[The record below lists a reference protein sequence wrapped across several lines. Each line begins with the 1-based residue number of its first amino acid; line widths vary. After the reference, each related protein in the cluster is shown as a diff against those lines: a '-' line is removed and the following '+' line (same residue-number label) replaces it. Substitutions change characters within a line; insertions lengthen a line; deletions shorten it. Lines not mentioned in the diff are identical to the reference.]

1 MTSTQELNRRL
12 KTAKA
17 NRAVLNNQ
25 YELIARFVRFRKY
38 GFIEDYTKGDFFVH
52 GDVYSSA
59 ANRACHIAASAIL
72 GALWKNGARTF
83 YLSRPRQ
90 IEESEEVKEY
100 YEEANR
106 RLIEAMED
114 PAAGLEVAL
123 DEYMNDQLSFG
134 TSGVAAFHGPQN
146 GPLLDFKCWDLKGLY
161 IEIDAMGR
169 VKSFFYCRK
178 LNAMQVA
185 EEYGED
191 KLTDKMKP
199 AFEKQDTETKF
210 EIATYIGPRAS
221 YDPSKSDMLNRA
233 YESVHFTTQE
243 GATMRESGYDEL
255 PCKICRFYK
264 NVEEDYGRSPAM
276 EALPDIIE
284 LNAVVEL
291 LHQTAETNLRPAL
304 AILDDGT
311 FGGGTIDLSAGA
323 VNVLNISQRT
333 TAANPIFPIPQSGEL
348 NSTIKLKEMLE
359 ESVAQHFFLDRL
371 LDLNNS
377 TRMTLGEAQIRN
389 EIRAD
394 AMGGTYA
401 RQINEMFTPLIERC
415 VNLLWEIGHL
425 GVYPGSEQEQ
435 KVLARGEE
443 PLYIPEAVAEA
454 ISKGQPWYKINYVS
468 PAARIMRSEE
478 LRGIMTELSIAAQ
491 YASIMP
497 ELTMRLDP
505 DKVSQKLNELSGST
519 PDIHAS
525 DEVFQERMAAHKEMQ
540 GQIAA
545 MQAAAQQAGIRKAN
559 AGAAQ
564 SEAQAQATMMG
575 AMS

>member
-1 MTSTQELNRRL
+1 MLALKEYNRRL

-17 NRAVLNNQ
+17 NRSILNNQ

-38 GFIEDYTKGDFFVH
+38 GFIEDYTKGDFLVH
-52 GDVYSSA
+52 GDVYSSS

-83 YLSRPRQ
+83 YLSKTRQ
-90 IEESEEVKEY
+90 IEETEDVKEY
-100 YEEANR
+100 YEEVNR

-114 PAAGLEVAL
+114 PIAGLEIAL

-134 TSGVAAFHGPQN
+134 TSGVAVFRGPQS
-146 GPLLDFKCWDLKGLY
+146 LLDFKCWDMKGLY

-185 EEYGED
+185 GEYGED
-191 KLTDKMKP
+191 KLTERMKP
-199 AFEKQDTETKF
+199 AYEKQDTETKF
-210 EIATYIGPRAS
+210 EIATYIGPRAVYNPES
-221 YDPSKSDMLNRA
+221 SDVLSKA
-233 YESVHFTTQE
+233 YESIHFAVQE
-243 GATMRESGYDEL
+243 EALMRESGYDEL

-264 NVEEDYGRSPAM
+264 NVEEEYGRSPAM

-311 FGGGTIDLSAGA
+311 FGGGTIDLSPGA
-323 VNVLNISQRT
+323 VNVLNISQRI
-333 TAANPIFPIPQSGEL
+333 AASSPIFPIPQSGEL

-401 RQINEMFTPLIERC
+401 RQINELFTPLIGRC
-415 VNLLWEIGHL
+415 VNILWDMGHL
-425 GVYPGSEQEQ
+425 GVYPDSPQEAI
-435 KVLARGEE
+435 VRARGEE
-443 PLYIPEAVAEA
+443 PLYIPEQVAEVIA
-454 ISKGQPWYKINYVS
+454 NGQDWYMLNYVS

-478 LRGIMTELSIAAQ
+478 LRGIMTELNIAGQ
-491 YASIMP
+491 FVEILP
-497 ELTMRLDP
+497 ELTMRIDP
-505 DKVSQKLNELSGST
+505 DKLSKKVNELSGSI

-525 DEVFQERMAAHKEMQ
+525 DELFEQRLEAHKEMQ
-540 GQIAA
+540 GQVAA
-545 MQAAAQQAGIRKAN
+545 MQAAAQNANIRKLN

-564 SEAQAQATMMG
+564 SESQAQATMMG
-575 AMS
+575 AMG